1 MIPCHVGF
9 NDCWHECSNL
19 ETVPFGTRCVPD
31 SVRHQALQQVPRIQ
45 REIAETHLG
54 LEGSWVVWPALISP
68 GLSPPVSLVLVHP
81 TARCGVWH
89 TAGRRADT
97 SLADPSLSVLSCRC
111 AGGTLAGAWRR
122 RNAHRRG
129 GTSGVSWTNLYLLVM
144 GRLSRN

>member
-19 ETVPFGTRCVPD
+19 ETVPFGTRCVPRFCEASGSPASSKD
-31 SVRHQALQQVPRIQ
+31 SERNSRDTFGSGGLVGGLASFNFTWTEPTCVSCACSPHCQVWRL
-45 REIAETHLG
+45 AH
-54 LEGSWVVWPALISP
+54 S
-68 GLSPPVSLVLVHP
+68 
-81 TARCGVWH
+81 
-89 TAGRRADT
+89 RRADT

-129 GTSGVSWTNLYLLVM
+129 GTSGASWTNLYLLVM

>member
-1 MIPCHVGF
+1 MSAPTSRPFH
-9 NDCWHECSNL
+9 S
-19 ETVPFGTRCVPD
+19 VPDVYPD
-31 SVRHQALQQVPRIQ
+31 SVRHQTLQQVPRIQ

-54 LEGSWVVWPALISP
+54 LEGSWITGLASFNFTWTEPTCVSCARSPHCQVWRLAHS
-68 GLSPPVSLVLVHP
+68 
-81 TARCGVWH
+81 RQ
-89 TAGRRADT
+89 ADT